1 MSFNVGYILYYKG
14 IYMGFLLWFIGEK
27 LILPKGVEKI
37 EKDP

>member
-1 MSFNVGYILYYKG
+1 MGHIVGYIPYYKG
-14 IYMGFLLWFIGEK
+14 IYMGFFSWFIGEK